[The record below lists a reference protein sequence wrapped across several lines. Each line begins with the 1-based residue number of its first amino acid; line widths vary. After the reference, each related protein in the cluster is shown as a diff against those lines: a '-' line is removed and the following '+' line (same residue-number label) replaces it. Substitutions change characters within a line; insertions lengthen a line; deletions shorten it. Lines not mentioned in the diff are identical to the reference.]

1 MDRRET
7 VHYSM
12 GVNPAFDQQV
22 MSWVNAMKA
31 KVRSGAHP
39 PHEFV
44 SLDLLLHDM
53 RLYKTAAEIKMMKH
67 AAQTAVRSHERAM
80 KICEPDLNEGQLDA
94 EFLHEFKW
102 NGMVPA
108 YTTIVGGGENACVLH
123 YIENNQ
129 PLVDGDLV
137 LIDAGAE
144 YGCYASD
151 ITRTFPVNGKFSE
164 AQRLI
169 YQIVLDA
176 QYAAINAAQPGNNWN
191 APHEAAVQVISQGLL
206 DLGILKGTLEGV
218 IEEEAYKEFF
228 MHKTGHWLG
237 MDVHDVGDYKI
248 DDEWRV
254 LEQGMVLTVE
264 PGIYISPII
273 AGGGMVGAS
282 LAAAL
287 SDLRLNIALIEA
299 SPAELAQ
306 QSGYDD
312 RAIALSYGSSQ
323 ILKGIGV
330 WKDVAEAANPI
341 DSIHVSDRGHFGATR
356 LNAQQ
361 QKVPALGYLIQAQT
375 YGQVVNRYLE
385 GSNVRVI
392 QPAKIDAVETSD
404 ATQNISVMSE
414 SGIET
419 IQTKLL
425 VACDGGNSA
434 IRKMSGISATT
445 HDYEQV
451 AIIANVSTEVPH
463 ENRAFERFTEQGPI
477 ALLPMSDNRC
487 SLVWTLE
494 TQANY

>member
-1 MDRRET
+1 MQTESMD
-7 VHYSM
+7 
-12 GVNPAFDQQV
+12 
-22 MSWVNAMKA
+22 
-31 KVRSGAHP
+31 
-39 PHEFV
+39 
-44 SLDLLLHDM
+44 
-53 RLYKTAAEIKMMKH
+53 
-67 AAQTAVRSHERAM
+67 
-80 KICEPDLNEGQLDA
+80 
-94 EFLHEFKW
+94 
-102 NGMVPA
+102 
-108 YTTIVGGGENACVLH
+108 IV
-123 YIENNQ
+123 
-129 PLVDGDLV
+129 
-137 LIDAGAE
+137 
-144 YGCYASD
+144 
-151 ITRTFPVNGKFSE
+151 
-164 AQRLI
+164 
-169 YQIVLDA
+169 
-176 QYAAINAAQPGNNWN
+176 
-191 APHEAAVQVISQGLL
+191 
-206 DLGILKGTLEGV
+206 
-218 IEEEAYKEFF
+218 
-228 MHKTGHWLG
+228 
-237 MDVHDVGDYKI
+237 
-248 DDEWRV
+248 
-254 LEQGMVLTVE
+254 
-264 PGIYISPII
+264 I

-287 SDLRLNIALIEA
+287 SGLPLSIALIEA
-299 SPAELAQ
+299 SPAELTQ

-323 ILKGIGV
+323 ILKGVGV

-404 ATQNISVMSE
+404 AAQIISVMSE

-434 IRKMSGISATT
+434 IRKMSGISATM

-487 SLVWTLE
+487 SLVWTLDRRNYQSVLNLDDDAFLTKLGEAFGYRLGRFIRVGRRSSFPLALTQSSKLISDRLAIIGNAAHTLHPVAGQGLNLALRDIADLAEQIAHAAKHQEDVGSSELLNTYARVRQKDTARTIQYTDSLVKLFSNQNFLVGHARAAGLTIIDRLTPFRTLLARQSMGLASQSSRLARGLPLLKE
-494 TQANY
+494 TP